1 MEFITNPTTINDYQN
16 QGYIE
21 YAWLFDNG
29 FGLVY
34 KDVLGEPLDYV
45 FSGVITSI
53 IITSVGDIKCVPIS
67 EYE

>member
-34 KDVLGEPLDYV
+34 KDVLVEP
-45 FSGVITSI
+45 
-53 IITSVGDIKCVPIS
+53 
-67 EYE
+67 